1 MKKKMRLSPPSKN
14 GFIWRYILLVV
25 GSGIIEE
32 CENQRRGRY
41 LKKWSLTTAL
51 SDIQKPNPGKTFYLP
66 VLTHIPP
73 KSSIFLPTSVKI
85 MLKNMNNQCLIVYYI
100 QSTIKKGKQSQKSDI
115 AELKQFEGK
124 NCTWKCF
131 PWVGFLYII

>member
-1 MKKKMRLSPPSKN
+1 MRLGPSSKN
-14 GFIWRYILLVV
+14 GILLV
-25 GSGIIEE
+25 GGNGIIEE
-32 CENQRRGRY
+32 CKNQRRGRY

-73 KSSIFLPTSVKI
+73 QSSIFLPTSVKI

-100 QSTIKKGKQSQKSDI
+100 QSTIKKADNPKKAILQ
-115 AELKQFEGK
+115 
-124 NCTWKCF
+124 N
-131 PWVGFLYII
+131 